1 MKLVKRILL
10 EKRVVAFPLLF
21 ALLANVAVYA
31 LVVYPLARRASGAV
45 DRAAKAAEALKAAE
59 RDQAAAQALV
69 TGKARAEE
77 ELATFY
83 DRVLPADYVSARR
96 MTYSRLPALARKA
109 NFRYE
114 SGSSDVDSTIKS
126 TRIGRLHSRMVLQGD
141 YESFRRFIY
150 EVESSPEFLIIDSA
164 MLAQSEVAKALTA
177 TLEVSTYYRTRAN
190 GS

>member
-1 MKLVKRILL
+1 MTLVKRILI
-10 EKRVVAFPLLF
+10 EKRAVAFPLLL
-21 ALLANVAVYA
+21 ALLVNVAVYA

-45 DRAAKAAEALKAAE
+45 DRAAKAADTLKAAE

-69 TGKARAEE
+69 AGKARAEE
-77 ELATFY
+77 ELATFF

-96 MTYSRLPALARKA
+96 MTYTRLPALARRA
-109 NFRYE
+109 SFRYE
-114 SGSSDVDSTIKS
+114 SGASEVDTTIKS
-126 TRIGRLHSRMVLQGD
+126 TRVGRLHSRMILQGD

-150 EVESSPEFLIIDSA
+150 EVESAPDFLIIDSVV
-164 MLAQSEVAKALTA
+164 LAQSEAAKPLVA

>member
-1 MKLVKRILL
+1 MTLIKRILI
-10 EKRVVAFPLLF
+10 EKRAVAFPLLF

-31 LVVYPLARRASGAV
+31 LVVYPLAKRASGAV
-45 DRAAKAAEALKAAE
+45 DRAAKASEALKAAE

-96 MTYSRLPALARKA
+96 MTYTRLPALARKA

-114 SGSSDVDSTIKS
+114 SGSSEVDQTVKS
-126 TRIGRLHSRMVLQGD
+126 TRVGRLQSRMILQGD
-141 YESFRRFIY
+141 YQSFRRFVY
-150 EVESSPEFLIIDSA
+150 EVESSPEFLIIDSVS
-164 MLAQSEVAKALTA
+164 LAQSEAGKPLVA
-177 TLEVSTYYRTRAN
+177 TLEMSTYYRTRTN

>member
-1 MKLVKRILL
+1 MTLLKRILI
-10 EKRVVAFPLLF
+10 EKRAVVFPLLF
-21 ALLANVAVYA
+21 ALLVNVAVYA
-31 LVVYPLARRASGAV
+31 LVVYPLARRAAGAV

-69 TGKARAEE
+69 AGKARAEE

-83 DRVLPADYVSARR
+83 DQVLPADYVSARR
-96 MTYSRLPALARKA
+96 MTYTRLPALARKA
-109 NFRYE
+109 KFGYE
-114 SGSSDVDSTIKS
+114 SGSSEVDSSIKS
-126 TRIGRLHSRMVLQGD
+126 SRIGRLQSRMVLQGD

-150 EVESSPEFLIIDSA
+150 EVESSPEFLIIDSVT
-164 MLAQSEVAKALTA
+164 LAQAEAAKPLVA

>member
-1 MKLVKRILL
+1 MTLVKRILI
-10 EKRVVAFPLLF
+10 EKRALAFPLLF
-21 ALLANVAVYA
+21 ALLVNVGVYA

-77 ELATFY
+77 ELATFF

-96 MTYSRLPALARKA
+96 MTYTRLPALARKA
-109 NFRYE
+109 NFHYE
-114 SGSSDVDSTIKS
+114 SGSSEVDLTIKS

-141 YESFRRFIY
+141 YQSFRRFVY
-150 EVESSPEFLIIDSA
+150 EVESSPDFLIIDSV
-164 MLAQSEVAKALTA
+164 MLAQSEANKPLLA
-177 TLEVSTYYRTRAN
+177 TLEVSTYYRIRAN

>member
-1 MKLVKRILL
+1 MTLVKRILI
-10 EKRVVAFPLLF
+10 EKRAVAFPLLL
-21 ALLANVAVYA
+21 ALLVNVAVYA

-45 DRAAKAAEALKAAE
+45 DRAAKAANTLKAAE

-69 TGKARAEE
+69 AGKARAEE
-77 ELATFY
+77 ELATFF

-96 MTYSRLPALARKA
+96 MTYTRLPALARRA
-109 NFRYE
+109 SFRYE
-114 SGSSDVDSTIKS
+114 SGASEVDTTIKS
-126 TRIGRLHSRMVLQGD
+126 ARVGRLHSRMILQGD

-150 EVESSPEFLIIDSA
+150 EVESAPDFLIIDSVV
-164 MLAQSEVAKALTA
+164 LAQSEAAKPLVA

>member
-1 MKLVKRILL
+1 MTLVKRILV
-10 EKRVVAFPLLF
+10 EKRAVVFPLLF
-21 ALLANVAVYA
+21 GLLVNVAVYA

-45 DRAAKAAEALKAAE
+45 DRAAKASAALKAAE
-59 RDQAAAQALV
+59 RDLAAAEALV
-69 TGKARAEE
+69 VGKARAEE

-96 MTYSRLPALARKA
+96 MTYTRLPALAQKS

-114 SGSSDVDSTIKS
+114 SGSSEVDKTIKS
-126 TRIGRLHSRMVLQGD
+126 TRIGRLQSRMILQGD
-141 YESFRRFIY
+141 YESFRRFVY
-150 EVESSPEFLIIDSA
+150 AVESSPEFLIIDSVT
-164 MLAQSEVAKALTA
+164 LAQPEAGKPLLA